1 MHARIDQLLS
11 LRDGEPVEAEVRVH
25 VQHARSAWLRLRGLR
40 RRVRV
45 CRNCRVRSAGRR
57 RGKRSRHRLRHRRAT
72 TVAWIRAAAAVAV
85 VDRRCA
91 RGREDA
97 SHVRRCEQIRR
108 AIVGRSAHRTYPTST
123 CKSSLRNRVSWIEL
137 LQYLPERPQV
147 ERVSLAA
154 TVDSIEERIQ
164 VLDWQLAYG
173 SDAGLDRRQ
182 AQRLWSERVE
192 LMDSLVKVRYAES
205 APMAF

>member
-11 LRDGEPVEAEVRVH
+11 LRDGDPVDVQVRHHIQQCTQCLAEAARLGRTRARAQELPAFDPPADLFNEIATRAA
-25 VQHARSAWLRLRGLR
+25 QRPTRRSAWSL
-40 RRVRV
+40 
-45 CRNCRVRSAGRR
+45 
-57 RGKRSRHRLRHRRAT
+57 
-72 TVAWIRAAAAVAV
+72 AAALMAIVVGVVALVAV
-85 VDRRCA
+85 RDA
-91 RGREDA
+91 RHGPLTA
-97 SHVRRCEQIRR
+97 EQPKQ
-108 AIVGRSAHRTYPTST
+108 IVGTPTYTNETVMQQLIAQSRE
-123 CKSSLRNRVSWIEL
+123 LDEL

-173 SDAGLDRRQ
+173 PDAGLDQQQ
-182 AQRLWSERVE
+182 ARRLWSERVE

-205 APMAF
+205 APLAF

>member
-11 LRDGEPVEAEVRVH
+11 LRDGDPVDVQVRVH
-25 VQHARSAWLRLRGLR
+25 VQQCTQCLAEAAHLAKTRLRLQDLPTFDPPANVFDAIATKAAQPTPR
-40 RRVRV
+40 R
-45 CRNCRVRSAGRR
+45 
-57 RGKRSRHRLRHRRAT
+57 H
-72 TVAWIRAAAAVAV
+72 AWSVAAAAAAIVVGVIAFVAV
-85 VDRRCA
+85 RDA
-91 RGREDA
+91 RHGPLVAD
-97 SHVRRCEQIRR
+97 QPKT
-108 AIVGRSAHRTYPTST
+108 IVGTPVHTNEPDLELLIAQSRE
-123 CKSSLRNRVSWIEL
+123 LDEL
-137 LQYLPERPQV
+137 LQYLPDRPQV

-173 SDAGLDRRQ
+173 SDAGLDQRQ
-182 AQRLWSERVE
+182 ARRLWSERVE

>member
-11 LRDGEPVEAEVRVH
+11 LRDGEPVDAQVRVH
-25 VQHARSAWLRLRGLR
+25 VQHCTHCLAEASALAR
-40 RRVRV
+40 
-45 CRNCRVRSAGRR
+45 
-57 RGKRSRHRLRHRRAT
+57 
-72 TVAWIRAAAAVAV
+72 
-85 VDRRCA
+85 A
-91 RGREDA
+91 RGRMQELPPLDAPAGAWSQITVRTSMPPARRASWRAVAAVGALLIGAVVFVAIRDA
-97 SHVRRCEQIRR
+97 SNGPEHV
-108 AIVGRSAHRTYPTST
+108 AHIPFVEERTST
-123 CKSSLRNRVSWIEL
+123 AENDVRELIAQSRELDQL
-137 LQYLPERPQV
+137 LQYLPSPQV

-173 SDAGLDRRQ
+173 PDEGLDSRQ
-182 AQRLWSERVE
+182 ARRLWSERVE

>member
-11 LRDGEPVEAEVRVH
+11 LRDGDPVDVQVRNH
-25 VQHARSAWLRLRGLR
+25 VQQCTRCLAEAARLGKTRARLQELP
-40 RRVRV
+40 
-45 CRNCRVRSAGRR
+45 AFDPPAD
-57 RGKRSRHRLRHRRAT
+57 LFDEIAT
-72 TVAWIRAAAAVAV
+72 RAAQRPSHRYAWGLAAALMAVVVGAVALIAV
-85 VDRRCA
+85 RDA
-91 RGREDA
+91 RHGPLTA
-97 SHVRRCEQIRR
+97 EQPKE
-108 AIVGRSAHRTYPTST
+108 IVGTPTYSNQTDLQQLIAQSRE
-123 CKSSLRNRVSWIEL
+123 LDEL

-173 SDAGLDRRQ
+173 PDAGLDQQQ
-182 AQRLWSERVE
+182 ARRLWSERVE

-205 APMAF
+205 APLAF

>member
-11 LRDGEPVEAEVRVH
+11 LRDGDPVDVQVRVH
-25 VQHARSAWLRLRGLR
+25 VQQCTQCLAEAARLAKARVHLQELPTFDPPSGMFEAIAARAALRPTR
-40 RRVRV
+40 RY
-45 CRNCRVRSAGRR
+45 SW
-57 RGKRSRHRLRHRRAT
+57 SL
-72 TVAWIRAAAAVAV
+72 AAAAAAIVVSVITLVAV
-85 VDRRCA
+85 RDA
-91 RGREDA
+91 RHGPVIAEQPKTSVGTPVQTNEPDLDQLIAQSRELD
-97 SHVRRCEQIRR
+97 
-108 AIVGRSAHRTYPTST
+108 
-123 CKSSLRNRVSWIEL
+123 EL
-137 LQYLPERPQV
+137 LEYLPERPQV

-173 SDAGLDRRQ
+173 SDAGLDQRQ
-182 AQRLWSERVE
+182 ARRLWSERVE

>member
-11 LRDGEPVEAEVRVH
+11 LRDGDPVDVQVRIH
-25 VQHARSAWLRLRGLR
+25 VQQCTQCLAEAAQLAKTRVRLRDLPTFDPP
-40 RRVRV
+40 
-45 CRNCRVRSAGRR
+45 ADMFEAIAT
-57 RGKRSRHRLRHRRAT
+57 RAAQRPT
-72 TVAWIRAAAAVAV
+72 QRYSWSLAAAAAAIIVSVVTLVAV
-85 VDRRCA
+85 RDA
-91 RGREDA
+91 RYGPLVADQ
-97 SHVRRCEQIRR
+97 SKT
-108 AIVGRSAHRTYPTST
+108 IVGTPVHTTEPDVEQLIAQSRE
-123 CKSSLRNRVSWIEL
+123 LDEL
-137 LQYLPERPQV
+137 LQYLPERPHV

-182 AQRLWSERVE
+182 ARRLWSERVE

>member
-11 LRDGEPVEAEVRVH
+11 LRDGEPVDAQVRVH
-25 VQHARSAWLRLRGLR
+25 VQQCAHCLAEASALARARSRMQELPLLDAPADAW
-40 RRVRV
+40 
-45 CRNCRVRSAGRR
+45 
-57 RGKRSRHRLRHRRAT
+57 SRITERTAMPPARRAS
-72 TVAWIRAAAAVAV
+72 WRAVAAVGAV
-85 VDRRCA
+85 LIGAVGFVALR
-91 RGREDA
+91 DA
-97 SHVRRCEQIRR
+97 SNGPERVADIPFIEER
-108 AIVGRSAHRTYPTST
+108 TST
-123 CKSSLRNRVSWIEL
+123 TDNDLRELIAQSRELDEL
-137 LQYLPERPQV
+137 LQYLPAPQV

-173 SDAGLDRRQ
+173 PDEGLDSRQ
-182 AQRLWSERVE
+182 ARRLWSERVE